1 MARFSWP
8 LDRFAID
15 SLSHPAYDNRAEPK
29 FLDGGISAL
38 LILTMIMIL
47 ISVFAFVIA
56 LLLIALVAFFVAVY
70 RHVDVDLSLPDG
82 TRLKL
87 SGEK

>member
-1 MARFSWP
+1 
-8 LDRFAID
+8 
-15 SLSHPAYDNRAEPK
+15 
-29 FLDGGISAL
+29 
-38 LILTMIMIL
+38 MIMIL